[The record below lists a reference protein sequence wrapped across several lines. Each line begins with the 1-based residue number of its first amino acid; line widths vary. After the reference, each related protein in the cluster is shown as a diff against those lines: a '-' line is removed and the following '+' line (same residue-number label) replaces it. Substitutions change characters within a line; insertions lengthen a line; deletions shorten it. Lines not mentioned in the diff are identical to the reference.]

1 MKLITAVIK
10 RKKLH
15 DVTEALAAKG
25 IGGLTVT
32 DVLGYG
38 AQGGRK
44 EVFRG
49 KEFSVDFLP
58 KTKIEVIVPS
68 DIVEEVIETIVA
80 AARTGEIGD
89 GKIWSTELI
98 GVVRVRT
105 GEKDADAI

>member
-1 MKLITAVIK
+1 MKLVTAVIQ
-10 RKKLH
+10 RKKL
-15 DVTEALAAKG
+15 DAVTEALATKG

-38 AQGGRK
+38 TQGGRK

-58 KTKIEVIVPS
+58 KTKIEVVVPGE
-68 DIVEEVIETIVA
+68 IVEEIIDAIVA

-89 GKIWSTELI
+89 GKVWATEI
-98 GVVRVRT
+98 TGVVRVRT
-105 GEKDADAI
+105 GEHGADAI